1 MVVDFHNPTQEKKIP
16 KYVQKQIEK
25 DAPFH
30 FIQQFLIEVPIY
42 WRIGWLCEIVKWA
55 TTNEFYT
62 YFKPILVIIVIKII
76 CQYDHND

>member
-1 MVVDFHNPTQEKKIP
+1 
-16 KYVQKQIEK
+16 
-25 DAPFH
+25 
-30 FIQQFLIEVPIY
+30 VPIY